1 MRVISSVQA
10 QAAIMATHLVSSA
23 LSPSVRIK
31 ADTVMPRTF
40 LSAARQVLT
49 AGRLI
54 QAIQTVLP
62 VETRVTGAMPRFVL
76 RVRLLIR
83 RHTIRVQPSHIR
95 AIQRAK
101 HVHAKR
107 HQGIMT
113 VHLLV
118 QVLITAVTDQVPLP
132 VRTMVTAA
140 LR

>member
-1 MRVISSVQA
+1 M
-10 QAAIMATHLVSSA
+10 
-23 LSPSVRIK
+23 RIK
-31 ADTVMPRTF
+31 TDTVMPRTF
-40 LSAARQVLT
+40 LSAAQKALA

-62 VETRVTGAMPRFVL
+62 VEIRVTDVMQNHVL

-83 RHTIRVQPSHIR
+83 RHTIRVQPLHIR
-95 AIQRAK
+95 AIQSAK
-101 HVHAKR
+101 HVPVTR
-107 HQGIMT
+107 HQVIMT

-118 QVLITAVTDQVPLP
+118 QVLITAVTDQVPLH

>member
-1 MRVISSVQA
+1 MVIG
-10 QAAIMATHLVSSA
+10 ATVLVRIA

-40 LSAARQVLT
+40 LSAAHQVLT

-62 VETRVTGAMPRFVL
+62 VERRVTDVMPRFVL
-76 RVRLLIR
+76 PAPLLIR

-95 AIQRAK
+95 AIQSAK
-101 HVHAKR
+101 HVHATR

-118 QVLITAVTDQVPLP
+118 QVLITAVTDQVPLH

>member
-1 MRVISSVQA
+1 M
-10 QAAIMATHLVSSA
+10 
-23 LSPSVRIK
+23 RIK

-40 LSAARQVLT
+40 LSAAHQVLA

-62 VETRVTGAMPRFVL
+62 VERRVTDVIQNHVL

-83 RHTIRVQPSHIR
+83 RHTIRVQPSHIQ
-95 AIQRAK
+95 AIQSAK
-101 HVHAKR
+101 HVHVKR

-132 VRTMVTAA
+132 VRAMVTAA